1 MASQNQI
8 RKNPSIPRI
17 RPRFHNRVRSLQSG
31 LAQLCRL
38 RHTATGHMCQ
48 CARVGA
54 TARRAV
60 DLHPALFSLL
70 CRERVGGCGAALP
83 HALVSRP
90 SWTQSNGS
98 WNKSGHERA
107 AFFFGSI
114 SLTRYRNAPTLSESF
129 PENQG
134 SGKGDSRR

>member
-1 MASQNQI
+1 MKSFI
-8 RKNPSIPRI
+8 KPKRKK
-17 RPRFHNRVRSLQSG
+17 L
-31 LAQLCRL
+31 
-38 RHTATGHMCQ
+38 
-48 CARVGA
+48 GA

-70 CRERVGGCGAALP
+70 FRELVDGCLP

-90 SWTQSNGS
+90 SWAQSNGS

-114 SLTRYRNAPTLSESF
+114 SLTRYNYLPNF
-129 PENQG
+129 F
-134 SGKGDSRR
+134 